1 MLSQFHFA
9 NNLQNTVTFKALLKH
24 QRISQLSVML
34 VEISLASLVTHLPKA
49 RFSLPDFKHILR

>member
-34 VEISLASLVTHLPKA
+34 VEISLAKRLPKA
-49 RFSLPDFKHILR
+49 QFSLPDFKHILH